1 MKLLLILILLSVF
14 SVFAYF
20 FVKHNVTKIT
30 RTPVW
35 VLWLVIVTPPLIWS
49 TWSLLNNGEDRS
61 MPELIRYGPFL
72 VCLLL
77 SWLLIQLGRREPN
90 SPPTP
95 PIAGK
100 TAADSQTQ
108 NLRSTL
114 QAVEAHS
121 SLRPIN
127 KTEEKNLRDCFPWSI
142 YYLENIEYRPQ
153 AVICRGKLRSQPQV
167 AYQTIRQ
174 NIEAQF
180 GDRFFVLFQ
189 ESISNKPFFALV
201 PNPQAHP
208 DVQKRSPQLTRPVL
222 ALGLTVTTL
231 YTTTY
236 TYYTYFESRT
246 ASVAGT
252 VQPFDPEVLQQ
263 GLPYAVALMAI
274 LGIHELGHYLCAI
287 FYKIRTTLPYFIPVP
302 FFPGT
307 FGAFI
312 QMADPVPNRKALF
325 DVGIAGPLAGLVVT
339 LPILIWGLAH
349 SHVVP
354 LSEKSNPLNFQSLN
368 PRFSLLLT
376 LLSKLALGSDLTPQM
391 AINLHPVA
399 VAGCIGLVVAAFNL
413 VPVGQLDGGHIVH
426 AMLGQRTAIAIGQ
439 ISRLLMLLLGWQQQ
453 FFLLWAII
461 LFLMPISDQP
471 CLNDVSELDN
481 WRDFWGVLALG
492 FLVCVVLPLPATIAQ
507 LLHV

>member
-1 MKLLLILILLSVF
+1 M
-14 SVFAYF
+14 
-20 FVKHNVTKIT
+20 T
-30 RTPVW
+30 
-35 VLWLVIVTPPLIWS
+35 
-49 TWSLLNNGEDRS
+49 
-61 MPELIRYGPFL
+61 
-72 VCLLL
+72 
-77 SWLLIQLGRREPN
+77 
-90 SPPTP
+90 
-95 PIAGK
+95 GK
-100 TAADSQTQ
+100 TADDSPIEQKSISAIETV
-108 NLRSTL
+108 N
-114 QAVEAHS
+114 EHS

-127 KTEEKNLRDCFPWSI
+127 KTEEKHLRDCFPWSI

-153 AVICRGKLRSQPQV
+153 AVVCRGKLRSNPQV
-167 AYQTIRQ
+167 AYQTIRK

-189 ESISNKPFFALV
+189 ESITSKPFFALV
-201 PNPQAHP
+201 PNLQAHP
-208 DVQKRSPQLTRPVL
+208 DVQQRSAHLTRPVL
-222 ALGLTVTTL
+222 ALGLAVVTL

-246 ASVAGT
+246 TNVSGT
-252 VQPFDPEVLQQ
+252 MQAFDPELLQK
-263 GLPYAVALMAI
+263 GLPYAIALITI
-274 LGIHELGHYLCAI
+274 LGIHELSHYLCAI

-312 QMADPVPNRKALF
+312 QMVEPVPHRKALF
-325 DVGIAGPLAGLVVT
+325 DVGLAGPLAGLVVT

-349 SHVVP
+349 SHAVP

-376 LLSKLALGSDLTPQM
+376 LLSRWVMGSDLTPQM

-399 VAGCIGLVVAAFNL
+399 VAGCIGLVVTAFNL

-426 AMLGQRTAIAIGQ
+426 AMFGQRTAVAIGQ

-461 LFLMPISDQP
+461 LFFMPISDQP

-481 WRDFWGVLALG
+481 WRDLWGLLALVC
-492 FLVCVVLPLPATIAQ
+492 LVCIVLPPPATITQ